1 MLRKRVF
8 KKNRE
13 AYYDTQKELKPY
25 KSISDCLSKK
35 NENNVVFSW
44 AIIKITI
51 DRTIRP
57 LVPKATTKIQFFV

>member
-35 NENNVVFSW
+35 NENNVVFS
-44 AIIKITI
+44 
-51 DRTIRP
+51 
-57 LVPKATTKIQFFV
+57 

>member
-35 NENNVVFSW
+35 NE
-44 AIIKITI
+44 IKI
-51 DRTIRP
+51 P
-57 LVPKATTKIQFFV
+57 LVPKATTKTQPY